1 MDDHIQTSRTNLVL
15 WQTREFNRRYM
26 CLLEIRL
33 TYKYNKKRLV
43 DMTCIKWSVAL
54 HRRRFICKKLHLFF
68 MIISDL
74 H

>member
-1 MDDHIQTSRTNLVL
+1 MDDHIQTSETNLVL

-43 DMTCIKWSVAL
+43 DMTCIK
-54 HRRRFICKKLHLFF
+54 
-68 MIISDL
+68 
-74 H
+74 